1 MDIFSI
7 HEFDQERAH
16 ARRYVEAL
24 AGDVIAYRAALVG
37 AGIADPLLSTLTA
50 QFNHAWLPGDDA
62 EVTLDLSMLLEGD
75 E

>member
-1 MDIFSI
+1 
-7 HEFDQERAH
+7 
-16 ARRYVEAL
+16 VEAL

-50 QFNHAWLPGDDA
+50 QFNASWLPGDDA
-62 EVTLDLSMLLEGD
+62 DVVLDLSMLLEGD